1 MSSSPLFIIHS
12 GSQQILAVWGQA
24 PCQLLLTQRWAN
36 LSKLPPSWSSLPRKD
51 KDLIHQLQH
60 KIPGEGAGSTRG
72 SDSASISLSPSF
84 PSSSLSHCPSL
95 FPKLLKL
102 ISKQLPHPTLKPCS
116 HTLLT
121 HSCSLKQPYTFK
133 KLQSSKSI
141 KTKHTFITK

>member
-12 GSQQILAVWGQA
+12 GSQRMLAVWGQA
-24 PCQLLLTQRWAN
+24 PCQLLLAQRWAN
-36 LSKLPPSWSSLPRKD
+36 SSKLPPSRGSLPRKD
-51 KDLIHQLQH
+51 KDLIRQLQH
-60 KIPGEGAGSTRG
+60 KIPAEGAGSTGG
-72 SDSASISLSPSF
+72 SDSASLSLSPSF

-102 ISKQLPHPTLKPCS
+102 TSKLHPRPTLELCS

-121 HSCSLKQPYTFK
+121 HNCSLKQPYTFE